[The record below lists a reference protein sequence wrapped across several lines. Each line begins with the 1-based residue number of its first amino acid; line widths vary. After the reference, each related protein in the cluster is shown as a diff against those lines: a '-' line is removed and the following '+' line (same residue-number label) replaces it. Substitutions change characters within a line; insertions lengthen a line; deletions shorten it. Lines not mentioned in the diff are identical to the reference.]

1 MIGNEPFGH
10 QKEIDVHIQSQTSQL
25 FQYFLMNEQKIDITL
40 TAPVSMDDEIINVSA
55 GHGFTAAPG
64 EYIVMR
70 DGDSFIQAKVTG
82 VSTNAISIEMP
93 VSISLPITAGV
104 MRGNINMNIDGSSTP
119 VDFKF
124 SSNCCGAQNPLIPI
138 DIGTVIITMQHGAN
152 SPDDGKFGG
161 ISALTNGVYFRKE
174 NGERVNLGNYT
185 SNQSFKDVGAD
196 VEYTQKAPAGT
207 NATNITFDI
216 ERIFGQVV
224 RVNPRTDDFI
234 LARVRDDIDAGSGMA
249 KMSISLVGSF
259 TSGE

>member
-1 MIGNEPFGH
+1 MIGNEPGGH

-25 FQYFLMNEQKIDITL
+25 FQYFLINEQKIDIML
-40 TAPVSMDDEIINVSA
+40 TAPISMDDEVINVSA
-55 GHGFTAAPG
+55 GHGFTGASG
-64 EYIVMR
+64 EYIVIR
-70 DGDSFIQAKVTG
+70 NGDIFTQSKVIG
-82 VSTNAISIEMP
+82 VVTNAITIEMP
-93 VSISLPITAGV
+93 VSVDIPVTAGV
-104 MRGNINMNIDGSSTP
+104 MRGNINMNVDGSSTS
-119 VDFKF
+119 VDFKYT
-124 SSNCCGAQNPLIPI
+124 SNCCGSENALIPI

-152 SPDDGKFGG
+152 VPDDGKFGG
-161 ISALTNGVYFRKE
+161 LAALTNGIYFRKE
-174 NGERVNLGNYT
+174 NGERVSLGNYI

-224 RVNPRTDDFI
+224 RVNPRTNDFI
-234 LARVRDDIDAGSGMA
+234 LAKIRDDIDIGSGMA